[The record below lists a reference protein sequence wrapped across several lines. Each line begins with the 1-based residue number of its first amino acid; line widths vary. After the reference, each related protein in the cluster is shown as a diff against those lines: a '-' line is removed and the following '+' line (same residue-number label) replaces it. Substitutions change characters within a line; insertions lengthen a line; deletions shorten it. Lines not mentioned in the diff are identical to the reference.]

1 MRNRLQFRIPI
12 PLLCSV
18 FVFSFACEAAP
29 PADSLKEWSPNDHHS
44 ADDDKSG
51 GSGAARQG
59 AQAPKGRDTPQLVE
73 LAWRQQC
80 TACHGAMGKG
90 DGPTG
95 PMVQAPDL
103 TNADLQAKATD
114 AELAAI
120 IKGGKGKMPKF
131 DLPDPVIQGLVA
143 RIRMLKGR

>member
-1 MRNRLQFRIPI
+1 LADVTGATTKRP
-12 PLLCSV
+12 
-18 FVFSFACEAAP
+18 FVFLLILTAACESP
-29 PADSLKEWSPNDHHS
+29 PSADSLREWSANDHHS
-44 ADDDKSG
+44 ADDDKLG
-51 GSGAARQG
+51 GAGAPRQG
-59 AQAPKGRDTPQLVE
+59 APAPKGNDTPQLVE

-80 TACHGAMGKG
+80 VACHGAMGKG

-103 TNADLQAKATD
+103 TSGELQAKVSD

-131 DLPDPVIQGLVA
+131 DLPDPVVQGLVA
-143 RIRMLKGR
+143 KIRQLKGR